1 MKILERIKSEE
12 SKIGKIFAYY
22 IPSLLVAVA
31 GAVEV
36 LEAMQN
42 MPFNVPFDAKQLIAI
57 GTLIGIIGGKL
68 TVKKDVTAQR

>member
-1 MKILERIKSEE
+1 MKKLINRIKAEE
-12 SKIGKIFAYY
+12 TRLGKLFAYY

-57 GTLIGIIGGKL
+57 GTLIGIVGGKL
-68 TVKKDVTAQR
+68 TVKKDA